1 LKPPDGG
8 AAPLL
13 STGHPGAMD
22 WRPPPDYGR
31 TEPMPAAEQL
41 QEAHAQLD
49 VVVLRELVGARWAI
63 HPRDLAELRRAIGDA
78 ERLHGLWF
86 LITAH
91 PDLEGQGPQ
100 LVWENPA
107 S

>member
-1 LKPPDGG
+1 
-8 AAPLL
+8 
-13 STGHPGAMD
+13 MD

-63 HPRDLAELRRAIGDA
+63 HPRDLAPTSSATRSAC
-78 ERLHGLWF
+78 
-86 LITAH
+86 TAC
-91 PDLEGQGPQ
+91 G
-100 LVWENPA
+100 